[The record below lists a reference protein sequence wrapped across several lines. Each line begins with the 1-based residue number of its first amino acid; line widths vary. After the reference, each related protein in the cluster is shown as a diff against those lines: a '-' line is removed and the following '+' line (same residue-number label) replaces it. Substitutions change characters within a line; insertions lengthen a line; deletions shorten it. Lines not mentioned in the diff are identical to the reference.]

1 MINEATRLKRLNR
14 SSALL
19 QRLSAN
25 KVKRIFFTDENFFYI
40 NPPVNS
46 QNNRLWSAGRKRAVN
61 TQRLLS
67 PRAKFSPHVMVSAGI
82 SFAGKGRLHFVDD
95 KAKINA
101 DYYLTNLLPN
111 LIDDC
116 ELLMNDKFIFQ
127 QDGAPAHTAR
137 RTQEWLSLECPDFID
152 KDEWPPNSPDLNPLD
167 FYVWGAMLQMYQK
180 FTPKPTSKDEL
191 KAVLVQIWNDLPMRS
206 IKKAVVSFR
215 KRLQMCIE
223 AEGRHIEN
231 LLS

>member
-1 MINEATRLKRLNR
+1 
-14 SSALL
+14 
-19 QRLSAN
+19 
-25 KVKRIFFTDENFFYI
+25 
-40 NPPVNS
+40 
-46 QNNRLWSAGRKRAVN
+46 
-61 TQRLLS
+61 
-67 PRAKFSPHVMVSAGI
+67 MVSAGI

-101 DYYLTNLLPN
+101 DYYLTKLLPN

-137 RTQEWLSLECPDFID
+137 RTQELLSLECPDFID
-152 KDEWPPNSPDLNPLD
+152 KDEWPANSPDLNPLD

-180 FTPKPTSKDEL
+180 FTPKPTSKDEF

-206 IKKAVVSFR
+206 IKKAVVSLR

-223 AEGRHIEN
+223 VEGRHIEY